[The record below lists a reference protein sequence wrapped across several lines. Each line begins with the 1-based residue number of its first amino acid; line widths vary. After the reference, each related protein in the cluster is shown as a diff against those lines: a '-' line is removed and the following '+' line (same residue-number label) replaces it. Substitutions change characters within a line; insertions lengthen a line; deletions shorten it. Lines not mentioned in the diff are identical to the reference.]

1 MTRAQRP
8 AQRSQFALTLAGLTS
23 ALMLGACSQAAEL
36 LPSAKF
42 LTAEAEAPPVSAESG
57 QSELQKA
64 TVYWGQE
71 YAKRPS
77 DLNNALSYARNLKA
91 LGEKQKA
98 LAVLQEASSIHN
110 TNAELAGDYG
120 RLALELGQINVA
132 DRLLAV
138 ADSSNKTDWRIVSA
152 RGTVL
157 AKQGQYKQ
165 AIPFYERALSLS
177 SNQPS
182 VLNNLAMAHA
192 MNGEPAKAEELLR
205 QATTET
211 GATPKVS
218 QNLALVLGLQGRY
231 DEAKTFAV
239 TGAGAEAV
247 RADADLLRTMV
258 KASPQLASAAAIP
271 AFTTH
276 VARAQMPAADAA
288 SALRPPVVET
298 ASGAS
303 DETLIAKTASAAM
316 DQTAGGG
323 MTLKGSSR

>member
-8 AQRSQFALTLAGLTS
+8 ALRSQFALTLAGLTS
-23 ALMLGACSQAAEL
+23 ALMLGACSQTTAL

-42 LTAEAEAPPVSAESG
+42 LTAEAEAPPASAEGG

-64 TVYWGQE
+64 TIYWGQE

-98 LAVLQEASSIHN
+98 MAVLQEASSIHN
-110 TNAELAGDYG
+110 TNTELAGEYG

-138 ADSSNKTDWRIVSA
+138 ADSSDKPDWRIVSA

-177 SNQPS
+177 NEQPS

-205 QATTET
+205 KATTET

-288 SALRPPVVET
+288 RALRPPVVET

-303 DETLIAKTASAAM
+303 DETLIAKTASAAI